1 MAPVVFK
8 IKFYSNK
15 NRTME
20 KNVAHI
26 NYIATRPGV
35 DKNEKINT
43 ELEEIDLDNAE
54 SHVGYITS
62 RPRSHGLFDDK
73 DRVVNL
79 NDVKNELKEHKGI
92 VWRSVLSLK
101 EKDAIR
107 LGYVD
112 RQQWEE
118 VLRSYMPDAA
128 KKLGI
133 EEPNLRWVA
142 AFHQEKGHPHC
153 HIMFWEKS
161 PKRTRGKLG
170 EWELKQMKKTFVK
183 GLYEK
188 ERSRLYAE
196 KTATRDLIR
205 DLAKDDLSKV
215 VGLIREIRKG
225 DVDVKIL
232 EGENKSVVQKLWTD
246 KEKDLSERIIK
257 LADIMPGRGK
267 IALKYM
273 PEEVKKEAQGISKW
287 ILSQPGFNRNV
298 DIIKHDAVELARQYT
313 YDLNLLVK
321 ARDNAYTDIKNR
333 VSQLVLKAAVESR
346 LNNNISI
353 DKERSEKAVNLIKD
367 VRIEKIKNIGE
378 ETLKT
383 MVKILSYSDINRDET
398 ISIIMKFKEKIA
410 LDGSN
415 KDLNKIINQ
424 SYDEYTE
431 SIKWGRIQRVS
442 NEDWNNLFKNLG
454 YKENEVP
461 KNIFLNDYEKKQ
473 YINISNS
480 NIANKVWKAVWRAI
494 EKEKY
499 IEEIKAERVRKKLNR
514 RNKDR
519 NNYNER

>member
-15 NRTME
+15 NRTIE

-54 SHVGYITS
+54 SHVSYITS

-101 EKDAIR
+101 ERDAIK

-170 EWELKQMKKTFVK
+170 QWELKQMKKTFVK

-188 ERSRLYAE
+188 ERSRLYVE

-215 VGLIREIRKG
+215 VGLIREVKKG

-232 EGENKSVVQKLWTD
+232 EGENKGIVQKLWTD
-246 KEKDLSERIIK
+246 KEKELSERIVK
-257 LADIMPGRGK
+257 LADIMPGKGK

-273 PEEVKKEAQGISKW
+273 PEEVKKQVQEISKW
-287 ILSQPGFNRNV
+287 ILNQPGFNRNV
-298 DIIKHDAVELARQYT
+298 DIIKRDAVELARQYT
-313 YDLNLLVK
+313 DDLNLLVK

-353 DKERSEKAVNLIKD
+353 DKERSEKAINTIKNLH
-367 VRIEKIKNIGE
+367 IEKMKNVDE

-383 MVKILSYSDINRDET
+383 MVKILSYSNINKNEIT
-398 ISIIMKFKEKIA
+398 SIIMKFKKKIA
-410 LDGSN
+410 LDN
-415 KDLNKIINQ
+415 KDLDKIINQ
-424 SYDEYTE
+424 SYNMCTE
-431 SIKWGRIQRVS
+431 NIKWGRIQRVS
-442 NEDWNNLFKNLG
+442 NKDWNNLFKNLG

-461 KNIFLNDYEKKQ
+461 KNMFLNNYEKKQ
-473 YINISNS
+473 YINTSNF
-480 NIANKVWKAVWRAI
+480 NIANKVWKAVWRAM

-499 IEEIKAERVRKKLNR
+499 VEGIKAEKIKKQIDR
-514 RNKDR
+514 RNEDR